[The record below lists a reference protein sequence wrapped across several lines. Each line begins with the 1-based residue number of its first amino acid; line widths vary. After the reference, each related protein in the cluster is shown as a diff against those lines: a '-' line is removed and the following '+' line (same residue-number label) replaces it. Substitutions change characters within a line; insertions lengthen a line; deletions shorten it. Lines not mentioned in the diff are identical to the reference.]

1 LASAIVVHRHG
12 GPEVLQYQ
20 ELELRPPAAG
30 EVVVRHSVIAVNYAD
45 IYQRTGQFG
54 EEDSPPLPLI
64 PGIQGGGV
72 VVALGPGVHGLK
84 EGDRVAYPGP
94 VGSYASDRVIAA
106 DRLVK
111 SPPDLDD
118 ETLAAAMVR
127 GLTAEYLL
135 RRLYRVQPGDT
146 ILVHAAAGG
155 VGMILCQW
163 GKYLGATVIG
173 TVSTPAKAELIRAL
187 GCDHPIV
194 YTQEDF
200 VARVM
205 DLTGG
210 KGVAVVYD
218 SVGRDTF
225 AGSLRCLQPRAM
237 AINYG
242 TASGHVEPLPLQ
254 RLHRKALIVTRPTL
268 PAWIATRAELDAA
281 VAAVFEALRQKIFTV
296 PVTARYPL
304 AEAAQAHRA
313 LESRATTGAL
323 VLLPQ

>member
-1 LASAIVVHRHG
+1 MATAIVVRRHG
-12 GPEVLQYQ
+12 GPEVLEYQ
-20 ELELRPPAAG
+20 EIEPRPPATG
-30 EVVVRHSVIAVNYAD
+30 EVVVRHTVIAVNYAD

-54 EEDSPPLPLI
+54 EADSPPLPLI

-72 VVALGPGVHGLK
+72 VVALGPGVSGLK

-94 VGSYASDRVIAA
+94 VGSYASERAIAA
-106 DRLVK
+106 ERLVK
-111 SPPDLDD
+111 APPDLDD

-163 GKYLGATVIG
+163 GKYLGARVIG
-173 TVSTPAKAELIRAL
+173 TVGTPAKAELVRAM
-187 GCDHPIV
+187 GCDEPIV
-194 YTQEDF
+194 YTQADF
-200 VARVM
+200 AARVM

-210 KGVAVVYD
+210 QGVGVVYD

-225 AGSLRCLQPRAM
+225 AGSLRCLRPRGM

-242 TASGHVEPLPLQ
+242 TASGQFEPLALQ

-268 PAWIATRAELDAA
+268 PAWIATRAELELA
-281 VAAVFEALRQKIFTV
+281 VEAVFEALRQKIFAV

-304 AEAAQAHRA
+304 AQAAAAHRA

-323 VLLPQ
+323 VLLPE

>member
-1 LASAIVVHRHG
+1 LATAIVVQRHG
-12 GPEVLQYQ
+12 GPEVLQYH

-30 EVVVRHSVIAVNYAD
+30 EVVVRHTVIGVNFAD

-72 VVALGPGVHGLK
+72 VIALGPGVSGFK

-94 VGSYASDRVIAA
+94 IGSYASERVIAA

-111 SPPDLDD
+111 PPPDLDD
-118 ETLAAAMVR
+118 ETVAAAMVR

-173 TVSTPAKAELIRAL
+173 TVSTLAKAELIRGL

-200 VARVM
+200 VERVM

-210 KGVAVVYD
+210 KGVDVVYD

-225 AGSLRCLQPRAM
+225 AGSLRCLRPRAM

-242 TASGHVEPLPLQ
+242 TASGQVEPLPLQ

-268 PAWIATRAELDAA
+268 PAWIATRAELDTA
-281 VAAVFEALRQKIFTV
+281 VEAVFDALRRKIFSV
-296 PVTARYPL
+296 PITARYPL
-304 AEAAQAHRA
+304 AQAAEAHRA

-323 VLLPQ
+323 VLLAQ